1 MHIQLVHYPLATR
14 LGILIPCAPVLGDRG
29 FHNSL
34 PSSIRELGS
43 VSQDLHGFTV
53 ALVTL
58 STLKQLRCTA
68 QQCREFTAWAAHI
81 SNACH
86 LQLFRSAPGPSLDV
100 RKFLS
105 RSWAVPARLVLEDEL
120 LLLNLS
126 QTALQ
131 SAV

>member
-1 MHIQLVHYPLATR
+1 MDLLSLWLPFQLL
-14 LGILIPCAPVLGDRG
+14 
-29 FHNSL
+29 NS
-34 PSSIRELGS
+34 S
-43 VSQDLHGFTV
+43 D
-53 ALVTL
+53 A
-58 STLKQLRCTA
+58 
-68 QQCREFTAWAAHI
+68 QCREFTAWAAHI